1 MVPLLEGQRAVP
13 QEPQKIHRF
22 TIPQHGSTRLK
33 EAHIKDEK
41 AKEEKIPF
49 YTNLAH
55 ALPNL

>member
-1 MVPLLEGQRAVP
+1 MVPLLEGQPAVP

-41 AKEEKIPF
+41 AKEE
-49 YTNLAH
+49 
-55 ALPNL
+55 